1 MGRSVEVVPARVTHI
16 GPIASRMREI
26 DRIEC
31 EAMGHGPKQ
40 ALRQG
45 FMLSDRCWTALV
57 DGRPEAMFGSVT
69 QSAIDRRAIV
79 WFLGTDEV
87 YRHGRILRSW
97 GPGLVRRAVPDGWTG
112 ANLVSAD
119 NAKAIRLLRAWG
131 FSISHEAQIHGGV
144 PFLPFSISRPSI
156 QGETLG
162 R

>member
-1 MGRSVEVVPARVTHI
+1 MGRSVEVVQARVTHI

-97 GPGLVRRAVPDGWTG
+97 GPGLLRRAVDSSWH
-112 ANLVSAD
+112 ASNLVSAA
-119 NAKAIRLLRAWG
+119 NGKAIRLLEAWG
-131 FSISHEAQIHGGV
+131 FTVEREEQVVGGV
-144 PFLPFSISRPSI
+144 PFRQFWMIR
-156 QGETLG
+156 
-162 R
+162 

>member
-1 MGRSVEVVPARVTHI
+1 
-16 GPIASRMREI
+16 MREI

-40 ALRQG
+40 AIRQG

-57 DGRPEAMFGSVT
+57 NGRPEAMFGSVT

-97 GPGLVRRAVPDGWTG
+97 GPGLLRRAVDSSWWCG
-112 ANLVSAD
+112 NLVSSA
-119 NAKAIRLLRAWG
+119 NGKAIRLLMAWG
-131 FSISHEAQIHGGV
+131 FTVEREEQMVGGV
-144 PFLPFSISRPSI
+144 AFRQFWMIR
-156 QGETLG
+156 
-162 R
+162 